1 MLRVINPTPNTF
13 TYADP
18 DYVYTDQKTGIL
30 RNIWNIADKDAL
42 QFAEAAVT
50 TRRTQEIRVHPIMIF
65 SSETLFEI
73 HHYLFQDIYEWAG
86 QKRKVEISK
95 DGNQF
100 FPLNRFNTALS
111 YIDGL
116 ISEYKRVKHNDKK
129 LLSRKLT
136 EILDSVNY
144 LHPFREG
151 NGRAQ
156 REFIRLLA
164 LEKGWKLNLNPPDNV
179 SVYERYMEGT
189 IFGNIELLE
198 NLIFECMKRY

>member
-1 MLRVINPTPNTF
+1 MPNSY

-18 DYVYTDQKTGIL
+18 DYIYTDPKTGIL
-30 RNIWNIADKDAL
+30 RNFWNIADKEAL

-50 TRRTQEIRVHPIMIF
+50 TRRTQELWVHPIMIS

-129 LLSRKLT
+129 LLSKKLAK
-136 EILDSVNY
+136 ILDSVNY

-151 NGRAQ
+151 NGRAL

-164 LEKGWKLNLNPPDNV
+164 LEKGWKLNLNPPDDV
-179 SVYERYMEGT
+179 SVYEYYMEGT
-189 IFGNIELLE
+189 ISGNIELLE
-198 NLIFECMKRY
+198 NLIFECLRR

>member
-1 MLRVINPTPNTF
+1 MLNSYA
-13 TYADP
+13 YADP
-18 DYVYTDQKTGIL
+18 DYIYTDPQTGVL
-30 RNIWNIADKDAL
+30 RNILNITDNEVL
-42 QFAEAAVT
+42 QFVEAGFTA
-50 TRRTQEIRVHPIMIF
+50 RRIQEQWVDPIMIS

-73 HHYLFQDIYEWAG
+73 HHHLFQDIYEWAG

-95 DGNQF
+95 EGNQF

-116 ISEYKRVKHNDKK
+116 IAEYKRLEHGHKR
-129 LLSRKLT
+129 LLTQNLAK
-136 EILDSVNY
+136 ILDAVNY

-164 LEKGWKLNLNPPDNV
+164 LEKD
-179 SVYERYMEGT
+179 
-189 IFGNIELLE
+189 
-198 NLIFECMKRY
+198 

>member
-1 MLRVINPTPNTF
+1 MPNSY

-18 DYVYTDQKTGIL
+18 DYIYTDPQTGVL
-30 RNIWNIADKDAL
+30 RNIGNIADKEAL
-42 QFAEAAVT
+42 QFAEAGAT
-50 TRRTQEIRVHPIMIF
+50 ARRTQELWAKPILIS
-65 SSETLFEI
+65 SSETLFQI

-86 QKRKVEISK
+86 KKRKVEISK
-95 DGNQF
+95 AGKQF
-100 FPLNRFNTALS
+100 FPLHRFNTALS

-116 ISEYKRVKHNDKK
+116 IAEYKRLERDNKR
-129 LLSRKLT
+129 LLSSKLA

-156 REFIRLLA
+156 REFVRILA
-164 LEKGWKLNLNPPDNV
+164 LEKGWKLNLNPPDNI

-189 IFGNIELLE
+189 ISGDIELLE
-198 NLIFECMKRY
+198 NLIFKCLYRY